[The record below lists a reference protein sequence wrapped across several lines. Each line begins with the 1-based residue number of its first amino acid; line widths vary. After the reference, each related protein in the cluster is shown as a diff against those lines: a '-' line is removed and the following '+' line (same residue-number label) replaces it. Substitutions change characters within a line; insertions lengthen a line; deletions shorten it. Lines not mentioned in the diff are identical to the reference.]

1 MPRLL
6 VLSLLFLV
14 ALPLAAD
21 FPPEVHPAEPTSAT
35 PVTLIVYHFASCPP
49 DPVVVIEGTIITVK
63 LAQGPCL
70 SPPFL
75 ITEEIPLGLL
85 APGDYEVIVEES
97 GVRTQHLSF
106 TVRDAQA
113 EVIVRPSI
121 GPTTGGTLVY
131 VNADVRHCQ
140 GRPTGSCP
148 PPVITFDGV
157 AATNVEVINAV
168 EFRART
174 PAHASGAAEVRIS
187 SGEFTRVSRAGFRYY
202 DRSEAPLESMF
213 ERVLIPV
220 AFSGPGAHGS
230 QWTTEL
236 SVLNRSPYAVSLF
249 HPLATGDPIAAG
261 HPLRIPLS
269 GSAGGRLL
277 FVPRESIGTMAFNLL
292 VRDTSRQSEDWGT
305 EVPVVRE
312 ADFSTDAV
320 ELLNVPVD
328 PRFRLTLRVYGVD
341 SAPGDALITVYSME
355 TGNAYSV
362 PKSFPLVSAAPCAPA
377 IPCASDDPA
386 FALIDVLSEMP
397 GLPASGRI
405 GIRIQ
410 ATYAAQPIWAFV
422 TVTNN
427 TTQHVTVI
435 SPH

>member
-1 MPRLL
+1 MTRLL
-6 VLSLLFLV
+6 VLSLLLLV

-21 FPPEVHPAEPTSAT
+21 FPPEVRPAEPTSAT

-49 DPVVVIEGTIITVK
+49 DPVVAIEGTIITVK

-70 SPPFL
+70 APPIL

-97 GVRTQHLSF
+97 GVRTHHFSF

-140 GRPTGSCP
+140 GRPTDSCP
-148 PPVITFDGV
+148 PPAITFDGV
-157 AATNVEVINAV
+157 AATNVEVINSV

-202 DRSEAPLESMF
+202 DRSGAPLASMF

-220 AFSGPGAHGS
+220 AFAGPGAHGS

-236 SVLNRSPYAVSLF
+236 SVLNRSSYTVSLF
-249 HPLATGDPIAAG
+249 RPLATGDPIAG
-261 HPLRIPLS
+261 RPLRIPLS
-269 GSAGGRLL
+269 GSAGGKLL
-277 FVPRESIGTMAFNLL
+277 FVPRESAGAMAFNLL

-312 ADFSTDAV
+312 AGFSTDAV

-328 PRFRLTLRVYGVD
+328 PRFRLTLRVYGLD
-341 SAPGDALITVYSME
+341 SAAGDAYITVYSME
-355 TGNAYSV
+355 TGNNISV
-362 PKSFPLVSAAPCAPA
+362 PKRFPLSSATPCEPA
-377 IPCASDDPA
+377 IPCGSDDPA
-386 FALIDVLSEMP
+386 FALIDVLSEMS

-405 GIRIQ
+405 GIRVQ
-410 ATYAAQPIWAFV
+410 ATYAAQPIWGFV

-435 SPH
+435 SPQ